1 MKRLALFIA
10 LLLIV
15 TAGAVVARAAEDKV
29 SISYQDSYK
38 YEKAGNYL
46 DAIRSVV
53 PVYKAYPETYTINLR
68 LGWLFY
74 LLGKYNDSVAYYK
87 QAEKLAPSSLE
98 VKNGLAMVYLAK
110 EKWEQ
115 AEEKCTQALTIDY
128 YNYYGNMYL
137 ISTYKGQ
144 QKYQECLAVAQKML
158 YILPTNTTFLNELAI
173 AYYNLDQTEDAFR
186 VFNSV
191 LILDPENVKAKGYL
205 AK

>member
-1 MKRLALFIA
+1 
-10 LLLIV
+10 
-15 TAGAVVARAAEDKV
+15 
-29 SISYQDSYK
+29 
-38 YEKAGNYL
+38 
-46 DAIRSVV
+46 
-53 PVYKAYPETYTINLR
+53 
-68 LGWLFY
+68 
-74 LLGKYNDSVAYYK
+74 
-87 QAEKLAPSSLE
+87 
-98 VKNGLAMVYLAK
+98 
-110 EKWEQ
+110 
-115 AEEKCTQALTIDY
+115 IDY